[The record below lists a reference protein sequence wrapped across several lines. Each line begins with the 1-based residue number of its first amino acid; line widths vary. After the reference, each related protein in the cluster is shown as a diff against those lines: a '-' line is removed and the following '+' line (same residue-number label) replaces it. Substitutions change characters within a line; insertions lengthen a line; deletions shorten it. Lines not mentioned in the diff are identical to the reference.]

1 MIVSSKHTQA
11 QRVYL
16 DFVRAAAALCV
27 MFGHA
32 AQYFLVGT
40 FLDRMHEIN
49 VLGVLIFFLISG
61 FLISLSVC
69 QKHADRRYG
78 VREYAI
84 DRFCRIYSAYLP
96 ALIFV
101 AIADAFI
108 ADSPRYSAPNIVN
121 AGNHYDV
128 YTWIGNLLM
137 LQGFPL
143 FQAMKRLGLQTD
155 VWNIGPFG
163 SADTFWTMSIEWWI
177 YMMFGM
183 VAFFRIKAGK
193 SFTPWQW
200 LLFGFVAVEPI
211 YHFVGG
217 PLLCLTMLWGIGMA
231 ASLLF
236 LRLPALAAD
245 WPMTAG
251 RWRNLCLTACAA
263 SVLAAIAH
271 LYADLFHFG
280 HVNPADLQ
288 FGVFVATAIFSL
300 FFALGTVRQVP
311 KTIAAA
317 FGFLANYSYSLYLT
331 HLTIFWFA
339 FVRFPGHEDDS
350 RLFWLAIA
358 TANAVAIAFWWLFER
373 HHRRIAARLKAL
385 FPSRTE
391 ENPAGAARL
400 ATGAGVVVRAELN
413 KLA

>member
-1 MIVSSKHTQA
+1 MIVSSKLTQG

-40 FLDRMHEIN
+40 FFDRMHEIN
-49 VLGVLIFFLISG
+49 VLGVLIFFVISG
-61 FLISLSVC
+61 FLISLSVF
-69 QKHADRRYG
+69 QKHTDQRYG
-78 VREYAI
+78 FREYAI
-84 DRFCRIYSAYLP
+84 DRFCRIYSGYLP

-108 ADSPRYSAPNIVN
+108 AGSPRYSAPNIVN
-121 AGNHYDV
+121 AGNHFDV

-143 FQAMKRLGLQTD
+143 FQAMKRLGLHTN

-163 SADTFWTMSIEWWI
+163 SADTFWTISIEWWI
-177 YMMFGM
+177 YVMFGM
-183 VAFFRIKAGK
+183 VAFFRIKAGR

-200 LLFGFVAVEPI
+200 LLFGFVAVEPV

-217 PLLCLTMLWGIGMA
+217 PDLCLTMLWGIGMA

-236 LRLPALAAD
+236 LGLPALAAD
-245 WPMTAG
+245 WSLTAG
-251 RWRNLCLTACAA
+251 RWRNLCLAVCAT

-271 LYADLFHFG
+271 LYADLFHLG
-280 HVNPADLQ
+280 QANPADLQ
-288 FGVFVATAIFSL
+288 SGVFDATAIFSL
-300 FFALGTVRQVP
+300 FFALGTVHQVP
-311 KTIAAA
+311 KIIARA

-339 FVRFPGHEDDS
+339 FVRFPGHEDDP

-358 TANAVAIAFWWLFER
+358 AANAVAIAFWWLFER
-373 HHRRIAARLKAL
+373 HHRRAAARLKSL

-391 ENPAGAARL
+391 EDPAGAVGL
-400 ATGAGVVVRAELN
+400 AAGVGMVMRAELDN
-413 KLA
+413 VA